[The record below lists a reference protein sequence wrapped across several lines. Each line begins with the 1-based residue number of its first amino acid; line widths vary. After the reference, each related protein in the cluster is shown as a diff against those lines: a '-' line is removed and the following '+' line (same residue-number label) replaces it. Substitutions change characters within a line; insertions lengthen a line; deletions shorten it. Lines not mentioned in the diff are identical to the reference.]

1 MLAEEAIKKA
11 IEDVKVK
18 NNNENQIWLI
28 YQIYDWHSRVILF
41 SKTLELNSL
50 IKMIFRSEIFKH
62 NIGNN
67 FEC

>member
-18 NNNENQIWLI
+18 NNNEKQIWLI